1 MNHEQLNLLLQEC
14 PESFYFARS
23 DYETSEEQARNFVLA
38 CIERARFGSEGPL
51 KEATPS
57 KEESLP
63 SNSSEEQKHRA

>member
-14 PESFYFARS
+14 PESPYFARD
-23 DYETSEEQARNFVLA
+23 DYETTEEQARNIVLA

-51 KEATPS
+51 REATPS
-57 KEESLP
+57 NEESFP